1 MRKIAL
7 LACLFG
13 LMNTLSAQTALNLW
27 KAIPESAVAL
37 PENARRTVEPT
48 RYQTYQLNYPALA
61 AALRQAPM
69 EYTDAARQQPMLVQL
84 PMADGGLRT
93 FRVWESPI
101 MALELTERYPE
112 IRTYAGEAVDNSG
125 LRVRM
130 GVGYLG
136 FHAFV
141 RDEAGRI
148 QSVRTYADGQR
159 DYYVVY
165 HQRDLPAEPML
176 QGGIACGVLDDEHS
190 AEEWERILEGGQRGI
205 QARSSEPA
213 PVRVYR
219 AAIAAK
225 GEYSQIHG
233 GTKASVLNAINIAL
247 NYIVSIQEPDFGVRL
262 VLIPNNDAI
271 IFLDPN
277 TDPYSGETVHDWMG
291 QNPGAI
297 NPIIGIDSYDIGH
310 VFARYVS
317 GSAVGV
323 AGGQVCSPVGK
334 ARGAS
339 SAPNTSSEYFYR
351 VAAHEIGHQLSASH
365 TWSNC
370 PGSEAQLAQGTAFE
384 PGSGS
389 TIMSYAG
396 ACGSGNIQGDA
407 DSYFHLASIIQ
418 VRNFVTQG
426 GGNTCGT
433 DLDVNNRR
441 PMVSVVSPR
450 NVVIPIQTPFRLTAQ
465 GSDPDGDTLRYN
477 WEQFDTGPSSPLGS
491 PTGTAPMFRSF
502 PPTLNTTRFL
512 PRLQVVANNA
522 NSITEVIPTY
532 SRPFTFRVSVRDGR
546 GAQAWDEIRFSA
558 SEAAGPFRVD
568 YPNANGVVWRQG
580 EDQVIVWDVANTDRA
595 PVNCQRVNIRMSTD
609 GGLSF
614 PIVLA
619 TDVPNKGRHCIRVP
633 NITSTQVRIMVEA
646 ADNLFFDMSN
656 ANLRIE
662 APTQP
667 AFSLCA
673 PTVFDTVCLPAAH
686 SSVISTNA
694 IAGFNAPLTLSALNL
709 PAGATATFTPNPV
722 MPGQDAVMAI
732 AFPTNQ
738 PEGTFEIT
746 IQAESGAQTAT
757 LSKSVAVFFNDFT
770 GLALQLP
777 PNGADGQNRAPSLRW
792 NGSPNANTYE
802 IQLATNPSFEPSTIV
817 TTRDDIAV
825 DTFQVPLLLEKGT
838 VYYWRLRPINEC
850 GRGEWV
856 GPFAFATLVDVCAKF
871 EAFDLPKNIPTT
883 VSTIESKINVPANA
897 ILSDVNVAK
906 IRGNHQFF
914 RDLEMSL
921 ISPAGT
927 KVLLFRQK
935 CGGINVPFTFGF
947 DDSSP
952 TAFAC
957 PPGNAGTIYRPEGM
971 LNAFN
976 GQPALGTWTLEV
988 KDNFVSSGGTLSEFE
1003 LELCSGSSL
1012 TPPVLVKKLPL
1023 ILDAGTN
1030 APVTEDL
1037 LKTEDANNNPD
1048 QILYTLMSKPQ
1059 YGRLELDW
1067 TGEMEI
1073 GAQFTQTQINNGALR
1088 YFHYGAND
1096 LPDQFCFTVTDGEG
1110 GLIYDCLPIQI
1121 RPLGTRHLPVLE
1133 FALMPNPATD
1143 EVRLF
1148 FGEAFRSD
1156 TRVRL
1161 FDASGRLVRERIWGA
1176 GQSLLTL
1183 SVVGLPGGLYT
1194 LSVENAEGV
1203 GVRKVSVR

>member
-13 LMNTLSAQTALNLW
+13 LMNTLGAQSALNFW

-37 PENARRTVEPT
+37 PEQARRTVEPM
-48 RYQTYQLNYPALA
+48 RYQVYQLNYTALA

-69 EYTDAARQQPMLVQL
+69 EYTEAAHRHPLMVQI
-84 PMADGGLRT
+84 PTADGALRT

-101 MALELTERYPE
+101 MAPELTERYPE
-112 IRTYAGEAVDNSG
+112 IRTYAGEAVDDPSV
-125 LRVRM
+125 RVRL

-136 FHAFV
+136 FHAFI
-141 RDEAGRI
+141 RDESGRI

-176 QGGIACGVLDDEHS
+176 QGGIPCGVADDEHS
-190 AEEWERILEGGQRGI
+190 AEEWERILENGQRGV
-205 QARSSEPA
+205 QSRSNNPA
-213 PVRVYR
+213 PVKTYR
-219 AAIAAK
+219 TAIAAK
-225 GEYSQIHG
+225 GEYSQFHG

-247 NYIVSIQEPDFGVRL
+247 NYIVNIQEPDFGVRL

-277 TDPYSGETVHDWMG
+277 TDPYSGETVGDWMN

-310 VFARYVS
+310 VFARYIT
-317 GSAVGV
+317 GNQAGV
-323 AGGQVCSPVGK
+323 AGGRACSSFGK

-339 SAPNTSSEYFYR
+339 SASNTSTEYFYR
-351 VAAHEIGHQLSASH
+351 VAAHELGHQMSASH

-370 PGSEAQLAQGTAFE
+370 PGAEQQLAQSTAFE

-396 ACGSGNIQGDA
+396 ACGSSNVQGDA

-418 VRNFVTQG
+418 VRNFVTQDEG
-426 GGNTCGT
+426 ATCGGEVN
-433 DLDVNNRR
+433 VNNQR
-441 PMVSVVSPR
+441 PTVSVVSPR
-450 NVVIPIQTPFRLTAQ
+450 NVVIPVQTPFRLMAQ
-465 GSDPDGDTLRYN
+465 GSDPDGDALRYN
-477 WEQFDTGPSSPLGS
+477 WEQFDTGPSSPLGA

-502 PPTLNTTRFL
+502 PPTANTTRFL
-512 PRLQVVANNA
+512 PRMQIVANNTT
-522 NSITEVIPTY
+522 SITEVIPIY
-532 SRPFTFRVSVRDGR
+532 NRPFTFRVSVRDNR
-546 GAQAWDEIRFSA
+546 GAQAWDEIRFSVND
-558 SEAAGPFRVD
+558 AAGPFRVD
-568 YPNANGVVWRQG
+568 YPNANGIVWRQG

-595 PVNCQRVNIRMSTD
+595 PINCQRVNIRMSTD
-609 GGLSF
+609 GGLTY
-614 PIVLA
+614 PITLA

-633 NITSTQVRIMVEA
+633 NIVSTQVRIMVEA
-646 ADNLFFDMSN
+646 ADNLFFDISN

-673 PTVFDTVCLPAAH
+673 PTVYDTVCLPAAH
-686 SSVISTNA
+686 SSVITTRAIGGFSTP
-694 IAGFNAPLTLSALNL
+694 ITLSALNL
-709 PAGATATFTPNPV
+709 PAGATAKFTPNPV
-722 MPGQDAVMAI
+722 MPGQDAVMEI
-732 AFPTNQ
+732 AFPANQ
-738 PEGTFEIT
+738 PEGTFEVT
-746 IQAESGAQTAT
+746 IRAEAGTQTAT
-757 LSKSVAVFFNDFT
+757 FNKSVAVFFNDFT

-792 NGSPNANTYE
+792 KGSPNANTYE
-802 IQLATNPSFEPSTIV
+802 VQLATNPSFEPSTIV
-817 TTRDDIAV
+817 STRDGITV

-838 VYYWRLRPINEC
+838 VYYWRMRPINEC
-850 GRGEWV
+850 GRGAWV

-871 EAFDLPKNIPTT
+871 EAFDLPKNIPTS
-883 VSTIESKINVPANA
+883 VSTIESKINVQANA
-897 ILSDVNVAK
+897 IISDVNVSK

-921 ISPAGT
+921 ISPVGT
-927 KVLLFRQK
+927 KVLLFRQR

-957 PPGNAGTIYRPEGM
+957 PPGNIGTIYRPEGM

-976 GQPALGTWTLEV
+976 GQSALGTWTLEV

-1003 LELCSGSSL
+1003 IELCSGSSL

-1023 ILDAGTN
+1023 ILDIGTN
-1030 APVTEDL
+1030 APVTEAL
-1037 LKTEDANNNPD
+1037 LKTEDANNNSD
-1048 QILYTLMSKPQ
+1048 QIRYTLVSQPK
-1059 YGRLELDW
+1059 YGRLELNW
-1067 TGEMEI
+1067 TGEMAV

-1088 YFHYGAND
+1088 YFHYGANV

-1121 RPLGTRHLPVLE
+1121 RPVGTRDLPVLE
-1133 FALMPNPATD
+1133 FMLTPNPATD

-1148 FGEAFRSD
+1148 FGEALRSD

-1161 FDASGRLVRERIWGA
+1161 FDASGRLVRERVWGA
-1176 GQSLLTL
+1176 GQSMLTL
-1183 SVVGLPGGLYT
+1183 SVVGLPGGFYT